1 MYKELELESFNA
13 QVLSKYAEN
22 SEKYTIEKD
31 SLVKANNSAWII
43 KYYRNPSSISIISVL
58 VDDMPKGEQAY
69 WNKYK
74 LQFAD

>member
-13 QVLSKYAEN
+13 EVLSKYAEN

-31 SLVKANNSAWII
+31 SLVKANNGAWII

-58 VDDMPKGEQAY
+58 VDDIPKGEQAH

-74 LQFAD
+74 L